1 MSSPL
6 CFVLLCGIPGAGK
19 STVAR
24 GLQAAAEADGDEG
37 MGMRTTVVRIE
48 VDTYMGEGS
57 NTPEFSSEA
66 WKVRQGIDVLM
77 SKNFGIDVGP

>member
-1 MSSPL
+1 MSPSL
-6 CFVLLCGIPGAGK
+6 CLVLLCGIPGAGK
-19 STVAR
+19 STVAK
-24 GLQAAAEADGDEG
+24 GLQAAAEGDADEWRRG

-66 WKVRQGIDVLM
+66 WKVRQGTNRCVDE
-77 SKNFGIDVGP
+77 